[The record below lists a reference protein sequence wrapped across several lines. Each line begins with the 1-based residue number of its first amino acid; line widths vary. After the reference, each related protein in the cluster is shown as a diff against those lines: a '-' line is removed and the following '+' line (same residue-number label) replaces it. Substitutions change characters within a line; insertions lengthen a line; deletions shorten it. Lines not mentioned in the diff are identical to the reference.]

1 MASFFLKPDF
11 SLVTNIIIYNLKHV
25 ELVVSMKALGI
36 YKLERNR
43 LTIKSPPYIY
53 ARSRY

>member
-53 ARSRY
+53 ARS